1 MPAAQAAPAL
11 ARYLKQQAANRLS
24 VQQRGAALREAEQEA
39 RSRAAAEAP
48 RVLNQLEAAAR
59 LKIAMAVCPEV
70 GMRLSVQQQQQQQQQ
85 QQASLT
91 GPGAAS
97 SR

>member
-59 LKIAMAVCPEV
+59 LKVRS
-70 GMRLSVQQQQQQQQQ
+70 MRPPIWHLQTYQDLKAGISALGVH
-85 QQASLT
+85 
-91 GPGAAS
+91 
-97 SR
+97 